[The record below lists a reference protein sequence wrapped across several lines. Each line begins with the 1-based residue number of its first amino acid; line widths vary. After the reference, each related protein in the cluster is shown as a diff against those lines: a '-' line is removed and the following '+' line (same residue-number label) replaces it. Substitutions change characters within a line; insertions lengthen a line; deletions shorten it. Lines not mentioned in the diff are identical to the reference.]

1 MRALL
6 PVCTFAITLAM
17 THWVSGAER
26 KDTHST
32 AELTV
37 ADAWQPD
44 VPSLVRAGY
53 FTLTNTSSE
62 EMTLIE
68 VMSSVFESVEIH
80 RSVVVEGIA
89 GMEALER
96 LSIAPGE
103 TVKFEPESL
112 HLMMQ
117 KPKRT
122 LGEGDHI
129 DVALVFS
136 NGATKSFTMPVKA
149 RLAGYG
155 SASHEAHHE

>member
-1 MRALL
+1 MRRLS
-6 PVCTFAITLAM
+6 PVCTFAIALAM
-17 THWVSGAER
+17 THWANGADRE
-26 KDTHST
+26 DVHPTS
-32 AELTV
+32 EV
-37 ADAWQPD
+37 IIADAWQPD
-44 VPSLVRAGY
+44 APSLVKAGY

-62 EMTLIE
+62 KITLIE
-68 VMSSVFESVEIH
+68 VMSSAFESVEMH

-136 NGATKSFTMPVKA
+136 NGATKSFTMPVKT
-149 RLAGYG
+149 RRAGYG
-155 SASHEAHHE
+155 SASHEGHHE

>member
-6 PVCTFAITLAM
+6 PVCTFVMTLAM
-17 THWVSGAER
+17 THGVNGADREVV
-26 KDTHST
+26 HST
-32 AELTV
+32 SELTV

-44 VPSLVRAGY
+44 APSLVRAGY

-62 EMTLIE
+62 ELTLIE
-68 VMSSVFESVEIH
+68 VMSSAFASVEIH

-117 KPKRT
+117 KPQQT
-122 LGEGDHI
+122 LREGDHI
-129 DVALVFS
+129 NVALVFS
-136 NGATKSFTMPVKA
+136 NGTTKSFTMPVKT
-149 RLAGYG
+149 RRSGYDPD
-155 SASHEAHHE
+155 SHAAHHD

>member
-6 PVCTFAITLAM
+6 AVCTFAISLAM
-17 THWVSGAER
+17 TPWVSGADRE
-26 KDTHST
+26 DVDST
-32 AELTV
+32 SELTI

-44 VPSLVRAGY
+44 APSLVRAGY

-62 EMTLIE
+62 EVTLVE
-68 VMSSVFESVEIH
+68 VMSSAFESVEIH

-89 GMEALER
+89 GMEALDR
-96 LSIAPGE
+96 LSISPGE

-117 KPKRT
+117 KPKRR

-129 DVALVFS
+129 DVALVFG
-136 NGATKSFTMPVKA
+136 NGATKSFTMPVKTRRA
-149 RLAGYG
+149 KYG
-155 SASHEAHHE
+155 SASHEGHHE